1 MKRRQLLLA
10 SIAAMIAP
18 ARAQQSGATPV
29 EPSKLATRTEIL
41 TGADVRPILSENSIT
56 TFSDAIALYEEI
68 IAGGGWPEVPNVKFQ
83 LTKKNKAVIL
93 LRQRLVREGYMEL
106 DALADAT
113 ASTFDQSVA
122 DAIFSFQRAHG
133 LPQSGKV
140 DARTLAEINIPAE
153 ARLAD
158 LRENLGRIRV
168 YLEGLGTRSI
178 LVNIPSVQLETI
190 ENGRVYARHNIICG
204 KLQRPTPMLK
214 SRVTDVIFNPYWN
227 APASIVAKDI
237 IPKMKEDPAYLEQM
251 RIRIFDGVG
260 GPEIDPTTVDWDV
273 TAPDRYHFQQQPG
286 ENNALATVKVNFANP
301 FMVYMHDTPHREIFA
316 SNKRFE
322 SSGCVRVDNVRQFIA
337 WILRGQED
345 FSDAAYEMIKA
356 SEQTFPIP
364 VRATIDVRFMYL
376 TAWATGEGPANFRPD
391 IYQLNGKNFAL
402 GQPEPVAG

>member
-1 MKRRQLLLA
+1 MNRRHMLLA
-10 SIAAMIAP
+10 SFATMIAP
-18 ARAQQSGATPV
+18 ARAEQATTPPA
-29 EPSKLATRTEIL
+29 PSKLATKTEIL
-41 TGADVRPILSENSIT
+41 QGADVRPILSENSIT
-56 TFSDAIALYEEI
+56 AFSDAIALYEEI
-68 IAGGGWPEVPNVKFQ
+68 IAGGGWPQVPNVKFQ
-83 LTKKNKAVIL
+83 LNKKNKAVIL

-106 DALADAT
+106 DALADVSANI
-113 ASTFDQSVA
+113 FDQSVA
-122 DAIFSFQRAHG
+122 DAIIAFQRTHG
-133 LPQSGKV
+133 LPQSGKI
-140 DARTLAEINIPAE
+140 DAKTLAELNIAAE
-153 ARLAD
+153 VRLAD
-158 LRENLGRIRV
+158 LRENLGRIRL
-168 YLEGLGTRSI
+168 YLEGLGNRSI

-190 ENGRVYARHNIICG
+190 DNGRVYARHNIICG
-204 KLQRPTPMLK
+204 KLERPTPMLK
-214 SRVTDVIFNPYWN
+214 SKVTDVVFNPYWN

-237 IPKMKEDPAYLEQM
+237 IPKMKTDPAYLEQM
-251 RIRIFDGVG
+251 RIRVFDGVG
-260 GPEIDPTTVDWDV
+260 GPEIDPATIDWDV

-316 SNKRFE
+316 SNNRFE

-337 WILRGQED
+337 WILRGQDD

-364 VRATIDVRFMYL
+364 VKAAIDVRFMYL